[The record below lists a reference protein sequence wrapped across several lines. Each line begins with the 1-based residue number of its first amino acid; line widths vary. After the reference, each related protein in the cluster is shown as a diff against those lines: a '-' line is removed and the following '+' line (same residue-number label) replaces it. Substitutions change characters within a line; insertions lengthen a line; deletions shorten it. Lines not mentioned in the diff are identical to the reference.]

1 MSTNLDHNE
10 FDRSREEGVT
20 DYPDERFAS
29 PSYSSETVHDPAVY
43 SAPTAESVDAVPV
56 EPETNEYGVTRAT
69 PEQDDAETPVVGEGI
84 SEHKPGESLGEW
96 LRNDLERT
104 KADLHIGGASK
115 DSS

>member
-29 PSYSSETVHDPAVY
+29 PSYSSDTVHNP
-43 SAPTAESVDAVPV
+43 SAPTAESGDAVPV
-56 EPETNEYGVTRAT
+56 ESETNEYGVTRAT
-69 PEQDDAETPVVGEGI
+69 PEQDNAERPVVGEGI